1 MVARWSDIRR
11 IRFLPAVEVGTL
23 ISIIIVAGGVL
34 FFSELVEMIQGEPQA
49 FDRWVLLALRNPGD
63 LSDPI
68 GPAWLE
74 LVYRDITSL
83 GGAAVLTLMTAIVIG
98 FLIVDEKRA
107 AALFVLA
114 SVAGGTLLSVILK
127 LVFARPRPDV
137 VPHLVAVSSASFPSG
152 HAMLSAVVYLTLG
165 ALLSRV
171 EGPPRVKIYVLSIAI
186 LITFLVGMSR
196 IYLGVHWPTDVLAGW
211 CAGAAWATL
220 CWRIALTLQRRG
232 EVEGESEGRSREP

>member
-34 FFSELVEMIQGEPQA
+34 FFSEIVEMIQGEPQA

-114 SVAGGTLLSVILK
+114 SVAGGTLLSAILK

-152 HAMLSAVVYLTLG
+152 HAMLSAVTYLTLG
-165 ALLSRV
+165 VLLARV
-171 EGPPRVKIYVLSIAI
+171 EARRRLRIYVLSLAV
-186 LITFLVGMSR
+186 FLTMSIGVTR
-196 IYLGVHWPTDVLAGW
+196 VFLGVHWPTDVLAGW
-211 CAGAAWATL
+211 CVGTAWATL
-220 CWRIALTLQRRG
+220 CWFIAIWLQQRG
-232 EVEGESEGRSREP
+232 QVEQPSKV

>member
-1 MVARWSDIRR
+1 MVSRRPDIRR
-11 IRFLPAVEVGTL
+11 LRFLPAVEAGTL
-23 ISIIIVAGGVL
+23 ISIIIIAGGVL
-34 FFSELVEMIQGEPQA
+34 LFSELVEMIQGEPQA

-63 LSDPI
+63 PADPI

-74 LVYRDITSL
+74 IVYRDITSL
-83 GGAAVLTLMTAIVIG
+83 GGAAVLTLMTAIVVG
-98 FLIVDEKRA
+98 FLIVDKKRS

-114 SVAGGTLLSVILK
+114 SVAGGTVLSTILK
-127 LVFARPRPDV
+127 LAFARPRPDV

-171 EGPPRVKIYVLSIAI
+171 EGPLRLKVYILSVAIVLTL
-186 LITFLVGMSR
+186 LIGISR

-232 EVEGESEGRSREP
+232 EVEGDTAGRSCEP